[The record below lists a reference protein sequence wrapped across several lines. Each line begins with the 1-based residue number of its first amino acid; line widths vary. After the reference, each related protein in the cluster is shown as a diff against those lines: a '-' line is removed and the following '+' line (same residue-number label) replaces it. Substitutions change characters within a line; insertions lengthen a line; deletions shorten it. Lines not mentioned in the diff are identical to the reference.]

1 MRRFGLGAIALILL
15 NSTAGR
21 AAAAAPSS
29 CQVQQFAEL
38 QVVNP
43 HGSPI
48 VEVQLEGKPRLMMSD
63 LGAGTS
69 YLWREA
75 LPPLGLVT
83 GNSEG
88 YAYGVGGEAA
98 VREITVGR
106 MQVGPVLFRN
116 QHFFVVGAP
125 GGFTAGGRFAGL
137 FGADFL
143 AQADVQFDLPGKTI
157 RLVRPVGCKGDQ
169 EVFWREA
176 YSDAPISIETGP
188 RYLTTV
194 RVNDRPVLA
203 LIDTGADVSVLTPAV
218 ARRLGVPTEASQE
231 KAFGIGGHAL
241 TTAVGRLQSFQIG
254 DETIKTTRIQV
265 ADVFRRMV
273 RDETGTRLGA
283 YNDTVEMI
291 LGADFFRAHRVLL
304 ARSQNRMFFSY
315 VGGPVF
321 DVGARP
327 PPSTAATSP
336 PSGPPPSP
344 TDAPRP

>member
-1 MRRFGLGAIALILL
+1 M
-15 NSTAGR
+15 
-21 AAAAAPSS
+21 
-29 CQVQQFAEL
+29 QQFAEL
-38 QVVNP
+38 HVVNP

-48 VEVQLEGKPRLMMSD
+48 VEVQLEDKPRLMLSD

-75 LPPLGLVT
+75 LPSLGLVT
-83 GNSEG
+83 GNAGG

-116 QHFFVVGAP
+116 QHFYVVGAP
-125 GGFTAGGRFAGL
+125 GGFIAGGRFAGL

-143 AQADVQFDLPGKTI
+143 AQAYVQFDLPGKTI
-157 RLVRPVGCKGDQ
+157 RLVKPVGCKGEQ

-176 YSDAPISIETGP
+176 YSDAPISTEIGP

-203 LIDTGADVSVLTPAV
+203 LIDTGADRSVLTPAV
-218 ARRLGVPTEASQE
+218 ARRLGVPMEASQE

-241 TTAVGRLQSFQIG
+241 TTAIGRLQSFQIG
-254 DETIKTTRIQV
+254 DETIKTTRIEV

-321 DVGARP
+321 DVAARP
-327 PPSTAATSP
+327 PPPAPATAS
-336 PSGPPPSP
+336 SPPPSP